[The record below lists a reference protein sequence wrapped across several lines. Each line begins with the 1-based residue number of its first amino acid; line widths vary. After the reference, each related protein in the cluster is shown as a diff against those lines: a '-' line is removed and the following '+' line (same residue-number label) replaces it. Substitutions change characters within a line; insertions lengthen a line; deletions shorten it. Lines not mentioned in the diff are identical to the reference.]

1 MVAVSVENACVL
13 CFCMKSCKSTLHVE
27 VFPTASEFRLSKCG
41 SQQLLK
47 STPLLLSFL
56 SKRVSTKSCSLTTG
70 FIFELVYK
78 TSYANVEKDV
88 TDIHGIIFPPQN
100 CVNNIFETFD
110 GLAWEKMDLLEP
122 ILFSKKSN
130 EKKRS

>member
-47 STPLLLSFL
+47 STSLLLSFL
-56 SKRVSTKSCSLTTG
+56 SKRVSTKSVLVLVMVVAPLYIVAPSLPV
-70 FIFELVYK
+70 LKKLLSVK
-78 TSYANVEKDV
+78 TLD
-88 TDIHGIIFPPQN
+88 GM
-100 CVNNIFETFD
+100 D
-110 GLAWEKMDLLEP
+110 GLVC
-122 ILFSKKSN
+122 
-130 EKKRS
+130 